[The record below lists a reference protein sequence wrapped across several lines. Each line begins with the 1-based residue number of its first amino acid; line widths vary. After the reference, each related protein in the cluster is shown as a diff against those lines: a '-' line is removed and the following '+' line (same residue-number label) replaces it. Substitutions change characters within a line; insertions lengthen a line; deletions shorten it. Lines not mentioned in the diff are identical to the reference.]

1 MSLFNKILLVC
12 FCITGTIH
20 ADYSE
25 SFYYQ
30 SLSEEIEALSNRLVS
45 LESFVE
51 KTHSAQSSTQVK
63 QVLFELQSSVEQLQK
78 RQSQFAK
85 EFNSILAHNEDLKKQ
100 MKMILATLNKVAS
113 EEDQQYIVQKGDS
126 LEKIAR
132 RFNTSMKSI
141 REKNEIKDG
150 NFIRVGQ
157 KLSIPQ

>member
-1 MSLFNKILLVC
+1 MSLFNKIPFVC
-12 FCITGTIH
+12 FCILGTIH

-51 KTHSAQSSTQVK
+51 KAHSSQSSTQVK
-63 QVLFELQSSVEQLQK
+63 QVLFELKSSVEQLQI
-78 RQSQFAK
+78 RQNQLAQ
-85 EFNSILAHNEDLKKQ
+85 EFNSILSHNEDLKNQ
-100 MKMILATLNKVAS
+100 MKMILATLNKVVS
-113 EEDQQYIVQKGDS
+113 DEDQQYIVQKGDS

-132 RFNTSMKSI
+132 RFNTSMKSLC
-141 REKNEIKDG
+141 EKNEIKDG
-150 NFIRVGQ
+150 NLIRVGQ